1 MDDDFNTS
9 DGMSVIFEFIRYV
22 NSFLF
27 EFTSSELKCCKNILV
42 ELLDILGIN
51 IKEIVERG
59 SKVIL
64 TEEIKN
70 IIIQRY
76 KCKTN
81 KDFVSADSIREKL
94 LKMNILLE
102 DIEDGVR
109 VIEADTNVFVET
121 ILYQNTR

>member
-1 MDDDFNTS
+1 MF
-9 DGMSVIFEFIRYV
+9 VFISYV

-27 EFTSSELKCCKNILV
+27 EFTSSELKYCKNILV

-59 SKVIL
+59 SKIIL

-70 IIIQRY
+70 IIMQRY
-76 KCKTN
+76 ECKKN

-102 DIEDGVR
+102 DIQDGVR
-109 VIEADTNVFVET
+109 VVEADTNVFVET
-121 ILYQNTR
+121 ILY